1 MNLDSAERSYASLVS
16 GARAFGEVL
25 GAYAPPAIFELHL
38 DLEALAAQMKRESQS
53 AVQEDS

>member
-25 GAYAPPAIFELHL
+25 RAYAPPAIFEVHL
-38 DLEALAAQMKRESQS
+38 DLESLAVQMKHESPSPVRENT
-53 AVQEDS
+53 